1 MSEPQK
7 LEREDLDWLND
18 TKKSRDIT
26 SEIMRFGVTQQQI
39 LLIISNLALELEDR
53 EMMIAIRNVIEPSED
68 DGDHQEKRIIYPGGN
83 EDE

>member
-26 SEIMRFGVTQQQI
+26 SEIMRFGVTQPQI

-53 EMMIAIRNVIEPSED
+53 EMMIAMRNVIEANED
-68 DGDHQEKRIIYPGGN
+68 NSDHQEKRIIYPGGN